1 MDARALRPGVH
12 VGAATEHWGFIAGEL
27 GATVGARLPRPL
39 LIGIRGVGVRDGL
52 TDLETHE
59 LVARPAYDDA
69 FICLTPE
76 AVPPY
81 VFPGATHPY
90 QTDSRLSPDIDHDG
104 RGDVGCIRPGHFELT
119 LALEKPY
126 PIFTLTLPGGS
137 GNIPCFRDTSHD
149 GKYSAAELS
158 QMSFATA
165 VLLHTG
171 FDAPPDSEHRSSIAC
186 QTCNVADL
194 RYLASHA
201 RPYGRKLDYILA
213 DAADVIAIAERSP
226 FRDAAPESIA

>member
-1 MDARALRPGVH
+1 MTDARTLWPGGE
-12 VGAATEHWGFIAGEL
+12 VGASTDHWGWLAGEL
-27 GATVGARLPRPL
+27 GAKFNPLPRPF
-39 LIGIRGVGVRDGL
+39 LIGIRGVIPFAAD
-52 TDLETHE
+52 THE
-59 LVARPAYDDA
+59 LVAKPAYDDT
-69 FICLTPE
+69 FVVLTPSG
-76 AVPPY
+76 VPPY
-81 VFPGATHPY
+81 VFAGATHPY
-90 QTDSRLSPDIDHDG
+90 QIDSKLSPDINGDG

-119 LALEKPY
+119 LALEAPY

-137 GNIPCFRDTSHD
+137 GNIPCFRDTDHD

-165 VLLHTG
+165 VLLHAG

-201 RPYGRKLDYILA
+201 RPYGRKIDYALIDA
-213 DAADVIAIAERSP
+213 DDAIELVKKSP
-226 FRDAAPESIA
+226 FVTTAENNA